1 MALKGGG
8 PSGAVH
14 RAQRGWRSA
23 NQLSVGPV
31 AGDTWGGLGVSVWAS
46 CPLHMDSARPVEGAQ
61 SCARDTSVDR
71 VDGYDFAHDMLL
83 FLVGCVLK
91 LCTDTCRW
99 LTVVVSGK
107 SDCML
112 LFVSHYSSE
121 QAARQQ
127 MSAEHLI
134 CNTLLHQHPCKVLC
148 RHVLGCEEEKD
159 MASGLKELTDN
170 ERWKHNI
177 LIQHVAIMVRRHHG
191 AMGTRCLPDPDR
203 TSVN

>member
-23 NQLSVGPV
+23 NQLSVGPA

-46 CPLHMDSARPVEGAQ
+46 CPLHIDSARPVEGAQ

-91 LCTDTCRW
+91 LYGYMQM
-99 LTVVVSGK
+99 VNSGCLRK
-107 SDCML
+107 VGLHVIICFFSL
-112 LFVSHYSSE
+112 P
-121 QAARQQ
+121 
-127 MSAEHLI
+127 HL
-134 CNTLLHQHPCKVLC
+134 
-148 RHVLGCEEEKD
+148 
-159 MASGLKELTDN
+159 S
-170 ERWKHNI
+170 
-177 LIQHVAIMVRRHHG
+177 
-191 AMGTRCLPDPDR
+191 
-203 TSVN
+203 

>member
-1 MALKGGG
+1 MTGQGLPQGAHRPQGRAQVCQAMGPVQMRPGPRRDPGNPRSEAQETSLWRPSPWVCLEAAPAGHQVGRHMALKGGG

-14 RAQRGWRSA
+14 RAQRGWRLA
-23 NQLSVGPV
+23 NQLSVGPA

-112 LFVSHYSSE
+112 LFVSFLSHIY
-121 QAARQQ
+121 R
-127 MSAEHLI
+127 
-134 CNTLLHQHPCKVLC
+134 K
-148 RHVLGCEEEKD
+148 
-159 MASGLKELTDN
+159 
-170 ERWKHNI
+170 
-177 LIQHVAIMVRRHHG
+177 
-191 AMGTRCLPDPDR
+191 
-203 TSVN
+203 